1 MRIVLQFQT
10 PDLLKA
16 LRAIVPD
23 ADIVSLSPGTE
34 PELTGS
40 VDVLLATP
48 TGGEQVSRLLELS
61 PNVRWVHLLS
71 TGADAFPLGLLQGR
85 LVTCSKGA
93 TALPIAE
100 WVMAMML
107 SFAKRLPESW
117 VNEPP
122 ERWFMA
128 NLDSLHGRTVGI
140 VGFGEIGQ
148 SVARLALAFG
158 MVVKATVRKWRP
170 SPMPGVELMES
181 IDDLL
186 PQADHL
192 VLALPA
198 TRESVGLM
206 NSEKLSR
213 MKRGAHLINVSRG
226 ALIDYEA
233 LGNALE
239 HGHLARASLDVVE
252 PEPLPAGHWLY
263 RHPAVKLSPHISW
276 NDPFSQ
282 ERMFQVFL
290 SNLKSWLAGE
300 QLQGVVDQA
309 AGY

>member
-1 MRIVLQFQT
+1 MRIVLQYET
-10 PDLLKA
+10 PQLLKS
-16 LRAIVPD
+16 LQAIVPD
-23 ADIVSLSPGTE
+23 AEIVSLPPEASLNLTSP
-34 PELTGS
+34 
-40 VDVLLATP
+40 VDVFLGTP
-48 TGGEQVSRLLELS
+48 SGGEQLAKLLEVSPDVGWIHILS
-61 PNVRWVHLLS
+61 AGVDTYPLDLLK
-71 TGADAFPLGLLQGR
+71 GR

-93 TALPIAE
+93 TASPIAE

-107 SFAKRLPESW
+107 SCAKRLPESW
-117 VNEPP
+117 VDEPP

-128 NLDSLHGRTVGI
+128 DLDSLRGRTLGI

-148 SVARLALAFG
+148 AVAKLALAFG
-158 MVVKATVRKWRP
+158 MEVKATVRKPRP
-170 SPMPGVELMES
+170 SPVPEVELTKS
-181 IDDLL
+181 INELL

-198 TRESVGLM
+198 TAESAGFM
-206 NSEKLSR
+206 NWDKLSR

-233 LGNALE
+233 LKHALE
-239 HGHLARASLDVVE
+239 RGPLARASLDVVE
-252 PEPLPAGHWLY
+252 PEPLPVGHWLY
-263 RHPAVKLSPHISW
+263 RHPLVKLSPHISW

-290 SNLKSWLAGE
+290 SNLKSRLAGE
-300 QLQGVVDQA
+300 QLQGLVDQT